1 MIDPAIEKAGGS
13 YYISMTFVDGRLNNA
28 NAKRSNG
35 QYTIRFYKSE
45 DLKKLTYLSDVVSA
59 NRNLEDIKLTVTNE
73 KMYMFFEKET
83 LDQGSSAIQMAVSE
97 DMGRHWKSPVTVLP
111 SDADQE
117 PAGLLRADDG
127 WYLYY
132 SSDVDNPGESYNG
145 ASAYRTHLDRDMGVV
160 SKNERLELATPDES
174 DPETDQKG
182 GILLYD
188 VQKFGSSIYFVYSE
202 DHLSSDNLC
211 VSVLEAGE

>member
-1 MIDPAIEKAGGS
+1 
-13 YYISMTFVDGRLNNA
+13 
-28 NAKRSNG
+28 
-35 QYTIRFYKSE
+35 
-45 DLKKLTYLSDVVSA
+45 
-59 NRNLEDIKLTVTNE
+59 
-73 KMYMFFEKET
+73 
-83 LDQGSSAIQMAVSE
+83 
-97 DMGRHWKSPVTVLP
+97 MGRHWKSPVTVLP